1 MWTCR
6 WVPGSGRVGRSIP
19 VRGIRWRERSS
30 RIARRAASSGS
41 SVGLANATR
50 ASRRRAAWRA
60 PLEHHDAP
68 SSVLP
73 IVNCERIRTARSL
86 FRSPRSQHPAS
97 RGTTRFP
104 KYHFRRPRRRRNRES
119 PRRSPRRDRHRHHT
133 YTLESYTRRNPT
145 SAGGYA
151 DPSAESMTRRERV
164 YLCSQCCNDCFEMLL
179 DYFRT
184 VFISIRLFGSVI
196 SSLPCSVLSKLA
208 KRGIKR
214 FEYFP

>member
-30 RIARRAASSGS
+30 RTARWAASSGS
-41 SVGLANATR
+41 SVGVASATR

-60 PLEHHDAP
+60 PLERHDAP

-73 IVNCERIRTARSL
+73 VVDCEQIRTARSL

-97 RGTTRFP
+97 RDATRFSNC
-104 KYHFRRPRRRRNRES
+104 HLRRRRRRRRRRHRES

-133 YTLESYTRRNPT
+133 YTLESYTRRDLT
-145 SAGGYA
+145 AAGGYA
-151 DPSAESMTRRERV
+151 
-164 YLCSQCCNDCFEMLL
+164 
-179 DYFRT
+179 
-184 VFISIRLFGSVI
+184 IRLRNRWRGDREFILFNVAMTVSRCCLITRGLI
-196 SSLPCSVLSKLA
+196 LSLFPCPDL
-208 KRGIKR
+208 
-214 FEYFP
+214 